1 MSCLF
6 LRNCTLIVYLCDE
19 INASRIVKHIAQ
31 IAAYFW
37 SDRKDRKG
45 RSGSSFTLSFDLR
58 SSNYIDG
65 ISFYEMFLSPP
76 FTQLEYSILPE
87 RPRFFDKKLV
97 NIIFLSTKQIKM
109 NFRRA
114 AFNKHNYSLEN
125 QRAYLKTPLVTFLSA
140 WKQFLSFCSIV

>member
-6 LRNCTLIVYLCDE
+6 LRNCTLIVYLRDE

-31 IAAYFW
+31 IAAYFR
-37 SDRKDRKG
+37 SDRKD

-87 RPRFFDKKLV
+87 RPRFFDEKLV
-97 NIIFLSTKQIKM
+97 NMIFLSTKQIKM
-109 NFRRA
+109 NCRLA

-125 QRAYLKTPLVTFLSA
+125 QRAYLKTPLG
-140 WKQFLSFCSIV
+140 